1 MSKVLVKFP
10 SEIVAPWL
18 GNLASSSRRFAC
30 RGRNTKTGIFTWRRN
45 RATVTAR
52 GGERGGIESGET
64 ENPRA
69 PVTNVKCRHQ
79 SNYRFLSGGN
89 EGTTTTTTSTR
100 VEKKGERIDE
110 EGVSSTGG
118 SVGGRSNFKCKVL
131 FESGFPLFCRGL
143 RFKNCVGKYFL
154 QWIIGNYRVVG
165 KIPPRWL
172 FDATRVYLERGRYSR
187 TIRLLM
193 FKAINSIINNI
204 GRKDREN
211 EFLFSS
217 VIHQR

>member
-1 MSKVLVKFP
+1 MKLLHRDSVTLRARLDVSLVGAVTQKQVFSP
-10 SEIVAPWL
+10 GGEIEQQL
-18 GNLASSSRRFAC
+18 LREEEEE
-30 RGRNTKTGIFTWRRN
+30 
-45 RATVTAR
+45 
-52 GGERGGIESGET
+52 GERGGIESGET

-165 KIPPRWL
+165 KILPR
-172 FDATRVYLERGRYSR
+172 
-187 TIRLLM
+187 
-193 FKAINSIINNI
+193 
-204 GRKDREN
+204 
-211 EFLFSS
+211 
-217 VIHQR
+217 